1 MIPLNIDKQYDL
13 KEIYQNINELN
24 LSGMYICNYYF
35 FLWSLL
41 FSIMNICLLIT
52 SKNRNYYF

>member
-1 MIPLNIDKQYDL
+1 MIPLNTDEQYDL

-24 LSGMYICNYYF
+24 LSGMYICDCYF
-35 FLWSLL
+35 FLWSFL

-52 SKNRNYYF
+52 NKSHKYYF